1 MATAREQ
8 VRGLLKETEEASR
21 ALSRLGGVPGGG
33 TARGGGL
40 STGDFRRM
48 RGDIQDLSR
57 EVRRIG
63 AGRPDPF
70 LNDLM
75 KSGPRR
81 A

>member
-8 VRGLLKETEEASR
+8 VRGLRKEIREASR
-21 ALSRLGGVPGGG
+21 ELSGLGGVSPGSAG
-33 TARGGGL
+33 RGL

-48 RGDIQDLSR
+48 RGDIQDLGR
-57 EVRRIG
+57 KVDRIG

>member
-8 VRGLLKETEEASR
+8 VRGLRKEIREASR
-21 ALSRLGGVPGGG
+21 ELAGLGGVSPGG
-33 TARGGGL
+33 RGRGL

-48 RGDIQDLSR
+48 RGDIQSLGRKVD
-57 EVRRIG
+57 RIG

-70 LNDLM
+70 LNDLT

>member
-1 MATAREQ
+1 MATARQQ

-21 ALSRLGGVPGGG
+21 ALSRLGGVPGTG
-33 TARGGGL
+33 ARGGGL

-48 RGDIQDLSR
+48 RGDIQSLGRKVD
-57 EVRRIG
+57 RIG

-70 LNDLM
+70 LGDLL

>member
-8 VRGLLKETEEASR
+8 VRGLRKETEEASR
-21 ALSRLGGVPGGG
+21 ALSRLGGVPGG

-48 RGDIQDLSR
+48 RGDIQDLGR
-57 EVRRIG
+57 KVDRIG

-70 LNDLM
+70 LDDLL

>member
-8 VRGLLKETEEASR
+8 VRGLRKEIREASR
-21 ALSRLGGVPGGG
+21 ELSGLGGISSGNTG
-33 TARGGGL
+33 RGL

-48 RGDIQDLSR
+48 RVDIQGLGRRID
-57 EVRRIG
+57 RIG

-70 LNDLM
+70 LNDLL

>member
-8 VRGLLKETEEASR
+8 VRGLRRETEEASR
-21 ALSRLGGVPGGG
+21 ALSRLGGVSSAGGG
-33 TARGGGL
+33 GGGL

-48 RGDIQDLSR
+48 RGDIQSLGRKVD
-57 EVRRIG
+57 RIG

-70 LNDLM
+70 LNNLI